1 MKGKNN
7 SLKIYVKNKIEPK
20 QKELIKCS
28 SEKLIKNDSK
38 YNNLYLKMSNNNLFD
53 IQNLL
58 NKNKSKTSRNKNKS
72 LSNNN
77 NNFSK
82 GGSILNVSPFL

>member
-7 SLKIYVKNKIEPK
+7 SLKLYVKNKIETK

-28 SEKLIKNDSK
+28 SEKLIKNDSN
-38 YNNLYLKMSNNNLFD
+38 YNKIYLKISNNNLLD

-58 NKNKSKTSRNKNKS
+58 NNLKK
-72 LSNNN
+72 
-77 NNFSK
+77 
-82 GGSILNVSPFL
+82 